1 LSPEKSYQV
10 STSSHESTLFLVV
23 LDTNVLLDWLIFRNP
38 ALLPLADALAEQR
51 LQWVATEAMR
61 EEMAH
66 VLARGVGE
74 RWTVDEAHWQGA
86 WARHARLLPEPVAPL
101 TLPRCSDPDDQ
112 KFIELAITARARW
125 LLTRDRA
132 LLKLARRAQGHG
144 VEILTPERWN
154 EAAAALIGR

>member
-1 LSPEKSYQV
+1 
-10 STSSHESTLFLVV
+10 V

-38 ALLPLADALAEQR
+38 ALVPLAEALAQPW
-51 LQWVATEAMR
+51 LQWVATETMR
-61 EEMAH
+61 DEMAH
-66 VLARGVGE
+66 VLARGVDE
-74 RWTVDEAHWQGA
+74 RWQVDDGHWRGA
-86 WARHARLLPEPVAPL
+86 WSRHARLLPEPVAPL